1 MRYITKEN
9 SFILS
14 FLHCLD
20 SGNLFV
26 ILLLLFIFILALLA
40 WDAVVWG
47 EVSCTLYLKYSIF
60 VAFSRV
66 WTSNWVCKNAFDQ
79 YEWCCGHHS
88 CLPSK
93 NNVFK
98 IEECSILKK

>member
-26 ILLLLFIFILALLA
+26 ILLLLFIFIFALLGMQLFGA
-40 WDAVVWG
+40 
-47 EVSCTLYLKYSIF
+47 K
-60 VAFSRV
+60 
-66 WTSNWVCKNAFDQ
+66 
-79 YEWCCGHHS
+79 
-88 CLPSK
+88 
-93 NNVFK
+93 
-98 IEECSILKK
+98 